1 MKKLFILFAA
11 VLGFGYTQAQ
21 SNIEE
26 VKIFQE
32 LFGSEKKALVA
43 EFIKL
48 DGPAKDAFWTLYD
61 QYETERKELGL
72 ARVDLLKKY
81 AENYLTLDDVKT
93 NEIMKEMIS
102 LASKHEKLITTY
114 YNKIN
119 KAVGA
124 KSAGQFYQLEGY
136 FLSVIRVAIL
146 DEIPFIGELDVKVK

>member
-1 MKKLFILFAA
+1 MKKLFVLIAA
-11 VLGFGYTQAQ
+11 FLSFGYTQAQ

-26 VKIFQE
+26 VKMFQE
-32 LFGSEKKALVA
+32 LFGSEKKALVS

-93 NEIMKEMIS
+93 NEIIKEMIS
-102 LASKHEKLITTY
+102 LASKNEKLIATY

-119 KAVGA
+119 KVAGA
-124 KSAGQFYQLEGY
+124 KAAGQFYQLEGY
-136 FLSVIRVAIL
+136 FLSVIRVAVL